1 MGHQK
6 CNTDGISKGNPGHSS
21 YGFCIRDHSGNP
33 YYAQAGTLGHMT
45 NIQAE
50 SREIL
55 EAVKYLEKEEHAT
68 TILEIGSLIMLNI
81 IKRDWRVPWE
91 VEEMVKEIQ
100 EQIHKQQ
107 IHIQLAGY
115 TANLVAI
122 EGST

>member
-1 MGHQK
+1 MWHQK
-6 CNTDGISKGNPGHSS
+6 CNTDGISKGNPGCSS
-21 YGFCIRDHSGNP
+21 YGFCIKDHLGNP
-33 YYAQAGTLGHMT
+33 CYAQASILGHMT
-45 NIQAE
+45 NIQVE

-68 TILEIGSLIMLNI
+68 KTLEIGSLIMLNI